1 MKNNMNIDTQNIKK
15 TLICKKKAINLFKI
29 QKDNESTMY
38 FQIECNI
45 TNNNITIRNIV
56 NFKLFELLAEL
67 NKDIIEK
74 NIILNYNSD
83 EYIES
88 TILFNKF
95 SDELGLEKHFVCT
108 KTTKNEFDDKTVFQS
123 TPSTIPDNLINSNEY
138 KSFKDSSS
146 TLQFNYISNNS
157 MNLCYSFA
165 MDLDVELPT
174 YMENM
179 IGLIMKKTIFRLK
192 SFIEN
197 I

>member
-15 TLICKKKAINLFKI
+15 TLICKKKDINLFKI

-83 EYIES
+83 KYIES

-123 TPSTIPDNLINSNEY
+123 TPSTIPEYLINSNEY

-146 TLQFNYISNNS
+146 TIQFNYISNNS

-192 SFIEN
+192 AFIEN